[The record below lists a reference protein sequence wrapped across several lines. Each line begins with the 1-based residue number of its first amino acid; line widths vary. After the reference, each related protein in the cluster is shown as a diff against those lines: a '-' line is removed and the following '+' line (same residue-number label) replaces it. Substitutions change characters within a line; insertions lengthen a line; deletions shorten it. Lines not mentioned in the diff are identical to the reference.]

1 MTINSPIID
10 AGPTTRKIDVRSV
23 VCNLIEPFGP
33 GTDNTFNTRVVV
45 DGSVS
50 LLTYTAQ
57 WHGQMIF
64 TLDPNTDE
72 VSMYI
77 AIEVDGDIT
86 WKEVSIGLDYEDPR
100 TGKEKDPNY
109 DLYYPSAS

>member
-10 AGPTTRKIDVRSV
+10 AGPTVGKADVRSV
-23 VCNLIEPFGP
+23 VCPLIEPFGP
-33 GTDNTFNTRVVV
+33 GTDSRFDTRSVV
-45 DGSVS
+45 DGSS
-50 LLTYTAQ
+50 SYLTYTAQ

-64 TLDPNTDE
+64 TLSPDVNQ
-72 VSMYI
+72 VLMYI

-86 WKEVSIGLDYEDPR
+86 WKEVSVGAVYEDPR

-109 DLYYPSAS
+109 DLYFPSAP